1 MQQIADA
8 QKVPKMTSLGGITAS
23 TNDVSAMSH
32 ISSMNLDAQKPK
44 VQGGDSF
51 NAAKAAIQ
59 STKNQK

>member
-44 VQGGDSF
+44 VQSEDSF

-59 STKNQK
+59 SIKNQK